1 MIDGFK
7 WLRVERKIM
16 PMSRI
21 MLPIISMASFCRV
34 KVINSISDMQ
44 NSWHTDNKAD
54 NSVSKFMYLRR
65 KANSKKVMKNKLI
78 LLAMK

>member
-44 NSWHTDNKAD
+44 NSWHTDIRPITAF
-54 NSVSKFMYLRR
+54 SKFMYLRR

-78 LLAMK
+78 LLEPV